1 MLTRRTIST
10 LWCRE
15 KWLFTPADG
24 SVALVGHGL
33 LKLLI
38 ALGCA
43 ATIANVLQAV
53 ATLQLNFVAN
63 GRLTWRRQIAG
74 GGTSRW
80 RRWGRFHLARGA
92 SLLLC
97 IALFPA
103 VAPSTGTSVAYWSL
117 LVVGGVVN
125 FCSDKYWSFAA
136 RSRLRLRHAAGRSVT
151 PRRVR
156 RLLLGAVLA
165 GLSAVLLTDGF
176 ILVVSIFMILV
187 AATTLAFQLYKWWRP
202 AHHDPPRYGE

>member
-24 SVALVGHGL
+24 SVALVGHGS

-38 ALGCA
+38 ALDCA

-92 SLLLC
+92 SLLVC
-97 IALFPA
+97 IALFPGGGPPPATSAASGSLLA
-103 VAPSTGTSVAYWSL
+103 VA
-117 LVVGGVVN
+117 GVVN
-125 FCSDKYWSFAA
+125 FGSDNDWSFAA

-151 PRRVR
+151 
-156 RLLLGAVLA
+156 
-165 GLSAVLLTDGF
+165 
-176 ILVVSIFMILV
+176 
-187 AATTLAFQLYKWWRP
+187 
-202 AHHDPPRYGE
+202 